1 MKLNFRNT
9 FSLPSMG
16 RQLGSMGERDM
27 DKADLKLVR
36 VELKQPGYVKHA
48 QRLLFELE
56 DEGRIELIRM
66 AVLEKDIDGK
76 VDIQVVPGRLED
88 EHGLLHAIS
97 TDFEALFAWGVG
109 RLVGQFASQEAN
121 LNAGRGVNLDLS
133 GEHVDL
139 VARSLPAGSLALLVL
154 IEKQFVN
161 ELELVLR
168 PFITGQEFY
177 SLYLEKVRGSN
188 SALPGNGMIDE

>member
-1 MKLNFRNT
+1 M
-9 FSLPSMG
+9 
-16 RQLGSMGERDM
+16 
-27 DKADLKLVR
+27 
-36 VELKQPGYVKHA
+36 QPDYVKHV

-88 EHGLLHAIS
+88 ERGLLHAIS

-109 RLVGQFASQEAN
+109 RLGGQFARREAN

-139 VARSLPAGSLALLVL
+139 VSRSLPAGSLALLVL
-154 IEKQFVN
+154 TEDEFVN
-161 ELELVLR
+161 ELELVLH

-177 SLYLEKVRGSN
+177 RLYLEKVRGSN
-188 SALPGNGMIDE
+188 LASSGDGSIDE